1 VTQTATARSTA
12 RVSGRI
18 PPHNLD
24 AEESLLG
31 AMLLS
36 REAVAAALE
45 ARIKP
50 EDFYKPA
57 HGHVFEAIHVLY
69 GQGEPVDPIT
79 VAEELRR
86 ADVLDGVGG
95 TAALLRIQNSTPV
108 SANASYYAKI
118 VEDLALLRRLI
129 AAAGEITEMAY
140 DVPDEVGDALDRA
153 ESLVFEVAER
163 RVTDSLRELGSILH
177 TTLDQLEA
185 LYDRGSSLTG
195 VPSGY
200 LDLDELLLGFQP
212 SNLIVVAAR
221 PGMGK
226 TSFAL
231 GGAMHVAIETRR
243 PVAFFS
249 MEMSHLELTQRLLS
263 GEARVDS
270 TRLRRGNLTDTDWP
284 RISQAVGRLAEAP
297 FFIDDNPH
305 CTVMEMRAKCRRIKA
320 REGDLGLVVVDYLQL
335 MSSPRRAENRQ
346 VEVAELS
353 RGLKILA
360 RELEAPVMALSQL
373 NRGVESRQDKRPM
386 LGDLRESGCLTAGTR
401 VVRADTGELVTL
413 GALLEAGATDV
424 PVATWDPDL
433 GMTVGRMTHVFPSG
447 VKPTFRLE
455 LASGRR
461 VEASANHPFLTP
473 DGWRRLDELCV
484 GGVVGVPERLPVT
497 RSALPVRLPA
507 GDLRLLAEGLGDDV
521 VVGEAS
527 VDLGV
532 RRPDDALVAAG
543 ERRGW
548 RLIGRRGHWRLAPG
562 RRTSHDDTPAVWFRG
577 HGLDRHRSLRALPP
591 VVAGLADDDVRRFL
605 AGVAVVL
612 LPDVD
617 GLDGLAVPNR
627 RLAEELQVLH
637 DRLGVP
643 TRLQPVVRADGRPVT
658 LLLAARPAPA
668 APAPAPALA
677 GSVVPAARVAVA
689 EPGRTLVGVGAGG
702 GRSRAAAAAPAVV
715 APLAA
720 SAAAGATAAVADP
733 FAGADLGAAARAS
746 GAAPG
751 VRWDPV
757 TAIRPLGRRPVF
769 DATVPGT
776 HCFVADGVIV
786 HNSIEQDADVVMFI
800 YRDEIYNTDSPDRG
814 VAEVIVAKHRSGPT
828 GAVRLAFLDH
838 YTKFA
843 NMARE

>member
-1 VTQTATARSTA
+1 MAARTTPRA
-12 RVSGRI
+12 AGRI

-45 ARIKP
+45 ARIRP

-69 GQGEPVDPIT
+69 SQGEPVDPIT

-108 SANASYYAKI
+108 SANAGFYARI

-140 DVPDEVGDALDRA
+140 DVPDEVGEALDRA
-153 ESLVFEVAER
+153 EALVFEVAQR
-163 RVTDSLRELGSILH
+163 RVTDSLRELGQILH
-177 TTLDQLEA
+177 LSLDQLEA

-200 LDLDELLLGFQP
+200 LDLDDLLLGFQP
-212 SNLIVVAAR
+212 SNLVVVAAR

-231 GGAMHVAIETRR
+231 GAAIHVAMDTRR

-270 TRLRRGNLTDTDWP
+270 TRLRRGSLTDSDWP

-297 FFIDDNPH
+297 FFIDDNPN
-305 CTVMEMRAKCRRIKA
+305 CSVMEMRAKCRRIKA

-335 MSSPRRAENRQ
+335 MSTSRRAENRQ

-360 RELEAPVMALSQL
+360 RELDTPVIALSQL

-401 VVRADTGELVTL
+401 IARADTGGLVTL
-413 GALLEAGATDV
+413 GALLGGGARDV
-424 PVATWDPDL
+424 PVATWDPTV
-433 GMTVGRMTHVFPSG
+433 GMTVGLMSHVYASG
-447 VKPTFRLE
+447 IKPTFRLE
-455 LASGRR
+455 LSSGRR

-473 DGWRRLDELCV
+473 DGWRRLDELRV
-484 GGVVGVPERLPVT
+484 GEPVAVPAT
-497 RSALPVRLPA
+497 LPA
-507 GDLRLLAEGLGDDV
+507 PLRPTRLGDDELV
-521 VVGEAS
+521 LVAHGLGPDVSVGDS
-527 VDLGV
+527 TVDLGP
-532 RRPDDALVAAG
+532 RRPG
-543 ERRGW
+543 ERLAGAAQARGW
-548 RLIGRRGHWRLAPG
+548 RLVRRAGGWQLASRRGDRPGAP
-562 RRTSHDDTPAVWFRG
+562 AAWFRV
-577 HGLDRHRSLRALPP
+577 HGLDRHRNERRLPPAVLGLETASLRQ
-591 VVAGLADDDVRRFL
+591 FL
-605 AGVAVVL
+605 AELDLVL
-612 LPDVD
+612 AS
-617 GLDGLAVPNR
+617 GLGGAPTLAVPNR
-627 RLAEELQVLH
+627 GLAEELQTLH
-637 DRLGVP
+637 DRLGRP
-643 TRLQPVVRADGRPVT
+643 SRLQPGVLGNGVPTT
-658 LLLAARPAPA
+658 LLLAGAAAPPPRPIAAPVPA
-668 APAPAPALA
+668 AATEPPGAESRSSVEVPALA
-677 GSVVPAARVAVA
+677 G
-689 EPGRTLVGVGAGG
+689 TG
-702 GRSRAAAAAPAVV
+702 GRGGRGDR
-715 APLAA
+715 APLAR
-720 SAAAGATAAVADP
+720 SAPVAAPVLAGDAPGPAPPAPGSTAA
-733 FAGADLGAAARAS
+733 
-746 GAAPG
+746 G
-751 VRWDPV
+751 VRWE
-757 TAIRPLGRRPVF
+757 TLAACRSLGRRPVF

-776 HCFVADGVIV
+776 HCFVAGGMLV
-786 HNSIEQDADVVMFI
+786 HNSIEQDADVVCFI
-800 YRDEIYNTDSPDRG
+800 YRDELYNPESVDRG
-814 VAEVIVAKHRSGPT
+814 VAEVIVAKHRNGPT

>member
-1 VTQTATARSTA
+1 VAQTAAA
-12 RVSGRI
+12 RVSPRASGRI

-45 ARIKP
+45 ARVKP

-95 TAALLRIQNSTPV
+95 TSALLRIQNSTPV
-108 SANASYYAKI
+108 SANAGHYAKI

-153 ESLVFEVAER
+153 ESLVFEVAQR
-163 RVTDSLRELGSILH
+163 RVTDSLRELSQILH

-335 MSSPRRAENRQ
+335 MSSPHRSENRQ

-373 NRGVESRQDKRPM
+373 NRGVETRQDKRPM

-401 VVRADTGELVTL
+401 VLRADTGLLVSL
-413 GALLEAGATDV
+413 GELLEQGATDV
-424 PVATWDPDL
+424 PVATWDPER
-433 GMTVGRMTHVFPSG
+433 GMAVGRMTHVFPSG
-447 VKPTFRLE
+447 VKPAFRLE
-455 LASGRR
+455 LASGRQ

-473 DGWRRLDELCV
+473 DGWRRLDELAV
-484 GGVVGVPERLPVT
+484 GAVVAVPERLPV
-497 RSALPVRLPA
+497 AGPAGRLPA
-507 GDLRLLAEGLGDDV
+507 ADLRLLAEGLGDDV
-521 VVGEAS
+521 VVGEAT
-527 VDLGV
+527 VDLGP
-532 RRPDDALVAAG
+532 RRPADAVARAAAD
-543 ERRGW
+543 RGW
-548 RLIGRRGHWRLAPG
+548 RLTRRRGRWSLAPG
-562 RRTSHDDTPAVWFRG
+562 WRPGAVTPAAWFRG
-577 HGLDRHRSLRALPP
+577 HGLDRHRTLRTLPP
-591 VVAGLADDDVRRFL
+591 VIAGLGPDDLRRYLAD
-605 AGVAVVL
+605 VAAVL
-612 LPDVD
+612 RPEVPE
-617 GLDGLAVPNR
+617 LDAVAVPNR
-627 RLAEELQVLH
+627 RLAEELQALH
-637 DRLGVP
+637 DRLGRP
-643 TRLQPVVRADGRPVT
+643 TRLQAAVAGDGRPVT
-658 LLLAARPAPA
+658 YLLALAP
-668 APAPAPALA
+668 
-677 GSVVPAARVAVA
+677 VA
-689 EPGRTLVGVGAGG
+689 ESVPVSQPATSPARLVRSALVGVGAG
-702 GRSRAAAAAPAVV
+702 
-715 APLAA
+715 
-720 SAAAGATAAVADP
+720 
-733 FAGADLGAAARAS
+733 
-746 GAAPG
+746 AAPG
-751 VRWDPV
+751 RAIEEAEEAEHADEAAPGQASTRDGRGGWPERPGLRWDPV
-757 TAIRPLGRRPVF
+757 VAVHPLGQRPVF

-776 HCFVADGVIV
+776 HCFVADGILV

-800 YRDEIYNTDSPDRG
+800 YRDEIYNVESPDRG

-828 GAVRLAFLDH
+828 GSVRLAFLDH